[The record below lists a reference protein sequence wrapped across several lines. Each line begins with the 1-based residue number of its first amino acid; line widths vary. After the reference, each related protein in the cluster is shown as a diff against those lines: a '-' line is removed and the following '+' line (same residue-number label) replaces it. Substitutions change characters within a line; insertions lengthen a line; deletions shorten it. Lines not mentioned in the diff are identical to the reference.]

1 MPNSVLRDLYIDTQE
16 VHLRL
21 KLKVHLSKL
30 SGYTLDVYGGGLA
43 SVKECKKRLGK
54 TLNLR
59 GDSMLHLKIL
69 L

>member
-1 MPNSVLRDLYIDTQE
+1 MPNGARRDLYIDTQE

-21 KLKVHLSKL
+21 KLRVHLSAL
-30 SGYTLDVYGGGLA
+30 
-43 SVKECKKRLGK
+43 EKRLGK